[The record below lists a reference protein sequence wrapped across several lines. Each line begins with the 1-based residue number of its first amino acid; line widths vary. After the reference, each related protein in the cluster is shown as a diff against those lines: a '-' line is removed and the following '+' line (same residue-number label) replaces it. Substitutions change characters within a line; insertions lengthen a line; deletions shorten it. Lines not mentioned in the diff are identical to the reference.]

1 MQYDFVRGPLGS
13 AEARAIIPFVKEEIK
28 TRLKESY
35 KLFFTRDTHGE
46 DYLKTKAIPIVSYDS
61 GEITGRKE
69 PNENSLGRFVVLK
82 ETLKYV
88 GFSTKYEI

>member
-1 MQYDFVRGPLGS
+1 MKISVMKGNKIVATIDKKWNVSGD
-13 AEARAIIPFVKEEIK
+13 KEI
-28 TRLKESY
+28 SG
-35 KLFFTRDTHGE
+35 FIE